1 MVGWIRA
8 GQGCV
13 RVGETVW
20 NTLRGNGTKKRGG
33 ETNILKRESKLVQG
47 WCLKEDTAQQVG
59 GGGAGVPN
67 IIIEWSKLDEKIK
80 DAISFFLF
88 KSSLLKMGCPYAN
101 STYKTHNPVG
111 IRPLMGL
118 RLGISH
124 LNKHKFRHNFSDCVS
139 LLLSCSI
146 KPETT
151 LYFFLYCRNF

>member
-8 GQGCV
+8 GGGCV
-13 RVGETVW
+13 RVGKTFW

-47 WCLKEDTAQQVG
+47 WCLKEDAAQQV
-59 GGGAGVPN
+59 AGVQN

-118 RLGISH
+118 CLGISH
-124 LNKHKFRHNFSDCVS
+124 LNKHKFRHNSSDCVS

>member
-1 MVGWIRA
+1 M
-8 GQGCV
+8 
-13 RVGETVW
+13 RVGKTVW

-118 RLGISH
+118 CLGISH
-124 LNKHKFRHNFSDCVS
+124 LNKHKFRHNSSDCVS